1 MWAVETFN
9 IRFSQYVHI
18 TSIKTASEPWWGFKS
33 IPFFRFTHFIQHDLE
48 LLYPCSL
55 ILNRNNSV
63 CCNCSFYYLLNCFML
78 LGKDN
83 SCYLVLCSGPR
94 QTQILYWSRSMMT
107 ELELNL
113 YLIFQSLI
121 QVLNT
126 YFPTTVTPF
135 HKQVMGIAIDIITFA
150 RNYIFLWNWK

>member
-9 IRFSQYVHI
+9 IRFSQYLHI

-83 SCYLVLCSGPR
+83 SCYLVLCSWPR

-107 ELELNL
+107 ELELLVFN
-113 YLIFQSLI
+113 IPKFNSSL
-121 QVLNT
+121 
-126 YFPTTVTPF
+126 
-135 HKQVMGIAIDIITFA
+135 K
-150 RNYIFLWNWK
+150 YIFSHHSDPLS